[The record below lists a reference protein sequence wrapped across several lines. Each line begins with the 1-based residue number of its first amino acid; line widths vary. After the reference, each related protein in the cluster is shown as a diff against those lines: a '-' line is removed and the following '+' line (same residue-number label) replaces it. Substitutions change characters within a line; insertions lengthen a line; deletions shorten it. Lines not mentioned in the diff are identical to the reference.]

1 MKKSVLLAF
10 LFILSIH
17 PGFSQKKTGFDSSH
31 LSITWELAENNYK
44 SKGEMLSLLTITNK
58 GNKAL
63 PSSGWAIYF
72 NGAIPHNADA
82 DTSMTLVE
90 MVNGDFVKLHP
101 LVSFKGLPGN
111 SSLTVKLLSRE
122 LKDMTDF
129 PKGFYIV
136 FDNDPLHGIA
146 IPLETKSAIDYGKRD
161 KLLAEKQY
169 HQNAGVTDIPDEQ
182 LSPVFPT
189 PASYTR
195 TSQFFNLNAQV
206 KIAGGKDFAKEAVYL
221 SEELAKA
228 TGIKLQ
234 ITDSKGGG
242 SLIILQK
249 KQLKG
254 DEAYELSVS
263 PGKIVISASGNT
275 GIFYGIQ
282 SLKVLLPANSWG
294 KKQTA
299 VKIPGVEIKDSPR
312 FAYRAFMMD
321 LARNFQQKKEILKVI
336 DLISL
341 YKINVLH
348 LHLNDDEGW
357 RIEIPGLPE
366 LTAVGSQRGHT
377 LDEKNSLYPSY
388 GSGPEIGKTSGSGFL
403 SKADYIEI
411 LKYATARHIKV
422 IPEFESPGHA
432 RAAIKSMNARY
443 SRLMA
448 TGHQAEAQKYL
459 LVDLNDQ
466 SIYRSVQGW
475 SDNVINPALP
485 SVYLFLEK
493 VTDEVINMYK
503 EAGAPLQ
510 TIHFGGD
517 EVPAG
522 VWEKSPAVTALLQK
536 DPSINGVDDLWYYY
550 FNKVNLMLKQ
560 RGLYLSAW
568 EETGLKKATV
578 DGRKKMVLDTR
589 LSNENLHTDVWN
601 NIGGNEDLA
610 YKLANAGYKVV
621 LTNVTNLYLDLAYN
635 DSYAEAGQYWGGYV
649 DVDKP
654 FSFIPLDYYKN
665 QKENERGQP
674 VSKAYF
680 KDKERLT
687 EVGKSNIVG
696 LQAPLWSEMITSPA
710 KFEYLMLPKVLGLAE
725 RSWAADPS
733 WATEQD
739 TVKSEE
745 FYQQSWSDFV
755 NVLGKRELPRLNQYA
770 GGFGYRIPTVGFI
783 AQDGKVK
790 ANVQYPGFIIRY
802 TEDGSAPTV
811 NSKIYTGELPDTANL
826 SFRVFNTLGR
836 SGHTV
841 KFIRN

>member
-1 MKKSVLLAF
+1 MKKSLALAF
-10 LFILSIH
+10 LFIYFIH
-17 PGFSQKKTGFDSSH
+17 PGFTQKKAGSDGPH
-31 LSITWELAENNYK
+31 LSISWELSENNYK
-44 SKGEMLSLLTITNK
+44 GKGEMLSLLTISNK
-58 GNKAL
+58 GTKKL
-63 PSSGWAIYF
+63 PASGWSIYF

-101 LVSFKGLPGN
+101 LTSFKGIPAN

-122 LKDMTDF
+122 LKNITDF

-136 FDNDPLHGIA
+136 FDNDPSQGIA
-146 IPLETKSAIDYGKRD
+146 IHSENKSLIDDEKRD

-169 HQNAGVTDIPDEQ
+169 RQNVGVNDLPEGQ
-182 LSPVFPT
+182 LIPVFPS

-195 TSQFFNLNAQV
+195 TSGFFNLNAQV
-206 KIAGGKDFAKEAVYL
+206 KITGGNDFVKEAAYL
-221 SEELAKA
+221 SEEIAKA
-228 TGIKLQ
+228 TGIKPLV
-234 ITDSKGGG
+234 TNNKTGN
-242 SLIILQK
+242 LIMLQK
-249 KQLKG
+249 KELKG

-263 PGKIVISASGNT
+263 PGKIVISAAGNA

-294 KKQTA
+294 KKQA
-299 VKIPGVEIKDSPR
+299 SVKIPGLEIKDNPR
-312 FAYRAFMMD
+312 YAYRAFMMD
-321 LARNFQQKKEILKVI
+321 LARNFQQKKEIIKVI
-336 DLISL
+336 DLISF

-366 LTAVGSQRGHT
+366 LTSVGGQRGHT

-388 GSGPEIGKTSGSGFL
+388 GSGPEVGKTSGSGFL

-411 LKYATARHIKV
+411 LKYATVRHVKV

-448 TGHQAEAQKYL
+448 SGKTEDAKKYL

-466 SIYRSVQGW
+466 SVYRSVQGW

-485 SVYLFLEK
+485 SVYQFLQK
-493 VTDEVINMYK
+493 VTDEVIAMYK

-522 VWEKSPAVTALLQK
+522 VWEKSPAVTALLQQ

-589 LSNENLHTDVWN
+589 LSNENLHTEVWN

-621 LTNVTNLYLDLAYN
+621 LTNVTNLYLDLSYN
-635 DSYAEAGQYWGGYV
+635 DSYAEPGQYWGGHV

-674 VSKAYF
+674 LSMDYF

-687 EVGKSNIVG
+687 EFGKSNIVG
-696 LQAPLWSEMITSPA
+696 IQAPLWSEIITTPA
-710 KFEYLMLPKVLGLAE
+710 RFEYLMLPKLFGLAE
-725 RSWAADPS
+725 RSWAADPA

-739 TVKSEE
+739 TVKAEE

-755 NVLGKRELPRLNQYA
+755 NILGKRELSRLNHYA

-783 AQDGKVK
+783 TQDGRVKV
-790 ANVQYPGFIIRY
+790 NVQYPGLIIRY
-802 TEDGSAPTV
+802 TEDGSEPTV
-811 NSKIYTGELPDTANL
+811 TSKLYTADLPETANL
-826 SFRVFNTLGR
+826 SFRVFNSLGR
-836 SGHTV
+836 GGNTV
-841 KFIRN
+841 KYIRN